1 MPLKQ
6 NLPSSFIIKYSCLN
20 SLSSRFVLNPS
31 RDLWKIKP
39 VLSIPGKNTFI
50 DPISYIF
57 PIHLLTGKLS
67 DADGSGKRV

>member
-6 NLPSSFIIKYSCLN
+6 NLPNSFIIEDSCLN

-39 VLSIPGKNTFI
+39 ALSISGKNSFI

-67 DADGSGKRV
+67 DADGFGKRV